1 MQAGERSAERV
12 GVVTLV
18 MALLFLGG
26 GLVARGVAADPLPSW
41 VDGPARTAIVDF
53 VTRTTTPGSPDFLE
67 PAARIAVFDND
78 GTLWPETPLPFQAR
92 FVLDELHRMAGDH
105 PEWKENPAI
114 TAALAGDVESVLRS
128 GPGQGVMLLEAT
140 HAGMTVEEF
149 RRRVRHWLDTARH
162 PVWGRPYSDLAY
174 QPMLEV
180 LDLLR
185 DHGFTPYIVS
195 GGGADFM
202 RVWAEEVYGIPPN
215 QVIGS
220 YGKVRYEL
228 RDDRPVLV
236 KEGGIEMIDDREGK
250 PVGIH
255 RFIGRRPVA
264 CFGNS
269 DGDQAMLE
277 WTTIDHPPSFGLIVH
292 HTDAAR
298 ESAYDAHPPVT
309 GTLVSALEAAPRR
322 GWVVVDMARDWK
334 VVFKPVA
341 APATHE

>member
-1 MQAGERSAERV
+1 MRPDERSIVRPRVKSVVLALLLV
-12 GVVTLV
+12 GVV
-18 MALLFLGG
+18 F
-26 GLVARGVAADPLPSW
+26 AAHATAAEPLPSW
-41 VDGPARTAIVDF
+41 NDGPARKAILEF

-78 GTLWPETPLPFQAR
+78 GTLWPETPLPFQAQ
-92 FVLDELHRMAGDH
+92 FVLDELERLKGDH

-114 TAALAGDVESVLRS
+114 TAALAGDVASVLRS
-128 GPGQGVMLLEAT
+128 GSGQGAMLLEAT
-140 HAGMTVEEF
+140 HAGLTVEDF
-149 RRRVRHWLDTARH
+149 NDRVRRWLDTARH
-162 PVWGRPYSDLAY
+162 PVWKRPYSDLAY

-185 DHGFTPYIVS
+185 DHGFTPFIVS

-202 RVWAEEVYGIPPN
+202 RVWTEEVYGIPPS

-236 KEGGIEMIDDREGK
+236 KEGGIELIDDREGK

-277 WTTIDHPPSFGLIVH
+277 WTTIDHEPSFGLIVH
-292 HTDAAR
+292 HTDPVR
-298 ESAYDAHPPVT
+298 ESAYDSDPKGTGKLVT
-309 GTLVSALEAAPRR
+309 ALEAAPRR

-334 VVFKPVA
+334 VVFKPLEG
-341 APATHE
+341 APQR

>member
-1 MQAGERSAERV
+1 MRSDERSIVRPRLKSVVLALLLV
-12 GVVTLV
+12 GVVL
-18 MALLFLGG
+18 
-26 GLVARGVAADPLPSW
+26 AAHATAAEPLPSW
-41 VDGPARTAIVDF
+41 NDGPARKAILEF

-78 GTLWPETPLPFQAR
+78 GTLWPETPLPFQAQ
-92 FVLDELHRMAGDH
+92 FVLDELERLKGDH

-114 TAALAGDVESVLRS
+114 TAALAGDVASVLRS
-128 GPGQGVMLLEAT
+128 GSGQGAMLLEAT
-140 HAGMTVEEF
+140 HAGLTVDEF
-149 RRRVRHWLDTARH
+149 NDRVRRWLDTARH
-162 PVWGRPYSDLAY
+162 PVWKRPYSDLAY

-185 DHGFTPYIVS
+185 DHGFTPFIVS

-202 RVWAEEVYGIPPN
+202 RVWTEEVYGIPPS

-236 KEGGIEMIDDREGK
+236 KEGGIELIDDREGK

-277 WTTIDHPPSFGLIVH
+277 WTTIDHEPSFGLIVH

-298 ESAYDAHPPVT
+298 ESAYDSDPKGTGKLVT
-309 GTLVSALEAAPRR
+309 ALEAAPRR

-334 VVFKPVA
+334 VVFKPLEGA
-341 APATHE
+341 SQR

>member
-1 MQAGERSAERV
+1 MRSEVRSIV
-12 GVVTLV
+12 RPGVMWLV
-18 MALLFLGG
+18 LALLS
-26 GLVARGVAADPLPSW
+26 VAVVVAARATAADPLPSW
-41 VDGPARTAIVDF
+41 NDGPARKAILEF
-53 VTRTTTPGSPDFLE
+53 VERTTTPGSPDFLE

-78 GTLWPETPLPFQAR
+78 GTLWPETPLPFQAQ
-92 FVLDELHRMAGDH
+92 FVLDELERLQGDH

-114 TAALAGDVESVLRS
+114 TAALAGDVASVLRS
-128 GPGQGVMLLEAT
+128 GPGQGAMLLEAT
-140 HAGMTVEEF
+140 HAGMTVDEF
-149 RRRVRHWLDTARH
+149 NDRVRRWLDTARH
-162 PVWGRPYSDLAY
+162 PVYGRPYSDLAY

-185 DHGFTPYIVS
+185 DHGFTPFIVS

-202 RVWAEEVYGIPPN
+202 RVWAEEVYGIPPS

-236 KEGGIEMIDDREGK
+236 KEGGIELIDDREGK

-277 WTTIDHPPSFGLIVH
+277 WTTIEHEPAFGLIVH
-292 HTDAAR
+292 HTDAVR
-298 ESAYDAHPPVT
+298 ESAYDADPKGTGKLVT
-309 GTLVSALEAAPRR
+309 ALEAAPRR

-334 VVFKPVA
+334 VVFKPLEA
-341 APATHE
+341 APQR

>member
-1 MQAGERSAERV
+1 MRSDERSIVRPRVKSVVLALLLV
-12 GVVTLV
+12 GVV
-18 MALLFLGG
+18 F
-26 GLVARGVAADPLPSW
+26 AAHATAAEPLPSW
-41 VDGPARTAIVDF
+41 NDGSARKAILEF

-78 GTLWPETPLPFQAR
+78 GTLWPETPLPFQAQ
-92 FVLDELHRMAGDH
+92 FVLDELQRLRGDH
-105 PEWKENPAI
+105 PEWEENPAI
-114 TAALAGDVESVLRS
+114 TAALAGDVASVLRS
-128 GPGQGVMLLEAT
+128 GSGQGAMLLEAT
-140 HAGMTVEEF
+140 HAGLTVDAF
-149 RRRVRHWLDTARH
+149 NDRVRRWLDTARH
-162 PVWGRPYSDLAY
+162 PVWKRPYSDLAY

-185 DHGFTPYIVS
+185 DHGFTPFIVS

-202 RVWAEEVYGIPPN
+202 RVWAEEVYGIPPS

-228 RDDRPVLV
+228 RDVRPVLV
-236 KEGGIEMIDDREGK
+236 KEGGIELIDDREGK

-277 WTTIDHPPSFGLIVH
+277 WTTIDHEPSFGLIVH
-292 HTDAAR
+292 HTDAVR
-298 ESAYDAHPPVT
+298 ESAYDSDPKGTGKLVT
-309 GTLVSALEAAPRR
+309 ALEAAPRR
-322 GWVVVDMARDWK
+322 GWVVVNMARDWK
-334 VVFKPVA
+334 VVFKPLEG
-341 APATHE
+341 APQR

>member
-1 MQAGERSAERV
+1 MNSEERSIVRPRVKSVVLALLLV
-12 GVVTLV
+12 GVV
-18 MALLFLGG
+18 F
-26 GLVARGVAADPLPSW
+26 AAHATAAEPLPSW
-41 VDGPARTAIVDF
+41 NDGPARKAILEF

-67 PAARIAVFDND
+67 PAARVAVFDND
-78 GTLWPETPLPFQAR
+78 GTLWPETPLPFQAQ
-92 FVLDELHRMAGDH
+92 FVVDELKRLEGDH

-114 TAALAGDVESVLRS
+114 TAALAGDVTGVLRS
-128 GPGQGVMLLEAT
+128 GPGQGMMLLEAT
-140 HAGMTVEEF
+140 HAGMTVDEF
-149 RRRVRHWLDTARH
+149 NDRVRRWLDTARH
-162 PVWGRPYSDLAY
+162 PVWKRPYSDLAY

-202 RVWAEEVYGIPPN
+202 RVWAEEVYGIPPS

-236 KEGGIEMIDDREGK
+236 KEGGIELIDDREGK

-277 WTTIDHPPSFGLIVH
+277 WTTIDHEPSFGLIVH
-292 HTDAAR
+292 HTDPVR
-298 ESAYDAHPPVT
+298 ESAYDSDPKGTGKLVT
-309 GTLVSALEAAPRR
+309 ALEAAPRR

-334 VVFKPVA
+334 VVFKPLEG
-341 APATHE
+341 APQR

>member
-1 MQAGERSAERV
+1 MRSEERSIVRPRMMS
-12 GVVTLV
+12 LV
-18 MALLFLGG
+18 LALLS
-26 GLVARGVAADPLPSW
+26 VAVVFAARATAAEPLPSW
-41 VDGPARTAIVDF
+41 NDGPARKAILEF
-53 VTRTTTPGSPDFLE
+53 IERTTTPGAPDFLE

-78 GTLWPETPLPFQAR
+78 GTLWPETPLPFQAQ
-92 FVLDELHRMAGDH
+92 FVLDELERLQGDH

-114 TAALAGDVESVLRS
+114 TAALAGDVASVLRS
-128 GPGQGVMLLEAT
+128 GSGQGAMLLEAT
-140 HAGMTVEEF
+140 HAGMTVDEF
-149 RRRVRHWLDTARH
+149 NDRVRRWLDTARH
-162 PVWGRPYSDLAY
+162 PVYGRPYSDLAY

-185 DHGFTPYIVS
+185 DHGFTPFIVS

-202 RVWAEEVYGIPPN
+202 RVWAEEVYGIPPS

-236 KEGGIEMIDDREGK
+236 KEGGIELIDDREGK

-277 WTTIDHPPSFGLIVH
+277 WTTIGHEPAFGLIVH
-292 HTDAAR
+292 HTDAVR
-298 ESAYDAHPPVT
+298 ESAYDSDPKGTGKLVT
-309 GTLVSALEAAPRR
+309 ALEAAPRR

-334 VVFKPVA
+334 VVFKPLEET
-341 APATHE
+341 PLR

>member
-1 MQAGERSAERV
+1 MRSEERSIVRPRMMSPVLALLLV
-12 GVVTLV
+12 GVV
-18 MALLFLGG
+18 F
-26 GLVARGVAADPLPSW
+26 AAQATAAEPLPSW
-41 VDGPARTAIVDF
+41 NDGPARKAILEF
-53 VTRTTTPGSPDFLE
+53 VERTTTPGSPDFLE

-78 GTLWPETPLPFQAR
+78 GTLWPETPLPFQAQ
-92 FVLDELHRMAGDH
+92 FILDELERLKGDH

-114 TAALAGDVESVLRS
+114 TAALAGDVASVLRS

-140 HAGMTVEEF
+140 HAGMTVDDF
-149 RRRVRHWLDTARH
+149 NDRVRRWLDTARH
-162 PVWGRPYSDLAY
+162 PDYGRPYSDLAY

-180 LDLLR
+180 LDFFR
-185 DHGFTPYIVS
+185 DRGFTPYIVS

-277 WTTIDHPPSFGLIVH
+277 WTTIEHGPAFGLIVH
-292 HTDAAR
+292 HTDADR
-298 ESAYDAHPPVT
+298 ESAYDAEPPGTGKLVT
-309 GTLVSALEAAPRR
+309 ALEAAPRR

-334 VVFKPVA
+334 VVFKPQ
-341 APATHE
+341 PALPQP

>member
-1 MQAGERSAERV
+1 MTSDERSIVRPRMMP
-12 GVVTLV
+12 LV
-18 MALLFLGG
+18 HALLF
-26 GLVARGVAADPLPSW
+26 VGVFFAAQATAADLLPSW
-41 VDGPARTAIVDF
+41 NDGPARTAILEF
-53 VTRTTTPGSPDFLE
+53 VERTTTPGSPNFLE

-78 GTLWPETPLPFQAR
+78 GTLWPETPLPFQAQ
-92 FVLDELHRMAGDH
+92 FVLDELKRLEGDH

-114 TAALAGDVESVLRS
+114 TAALAGDVAAVLRS
-128 GPGQGVMLLEAT
+128 GSGQGAMLLEAT
-140 HAGMTVEEF
+140 HAGLTVDAF
-149 RRRVRHWLDTARH
+149 NDRVRRWLDTARH
-162 PVWGRPYSDLAY
+162 PVYARPYSDLAY

-185 DHGFTPYIVS
+185 DHGFTPFIVS

-202 RVWAEEVYGIPPN
+202 RVWAEEAYGIPPN

-220 YGKVRYEL
+220 YGKLRYEL

-277 WTTIDHPPSFGLIVH
+277 WTTIAHEPSFGLIVH
-292 HTDAAR
+292 HTDAVR
-298 ESAYDAHPPVT
+298 ESAYDAAPKGIGKLVT
-309 GTLVSALEAAPRR
+309 ALEAAPQR
-322 GWVVVDMARDWK
+322 GWVVVDMACDWK
-334 VVFKPVA
+334 VVFKPVDG
-341 APATHE
+341 APQH

>member
-1 MQAGERSAERV
+1 MRPDERSIVRPRVKSVVLALLLV
-12 GVVTLV
+12 GVVL
-18 MALLFLGG
+18 
-26 GLVARGVAADPLPSW
+26 AAHATAAEPLPSW
-41 VDGPARTAIVDF
+41 NDGPARKAILEF

-78 GTLWPETPLPFQAR
+78 GTLWPETPLPFQAQ
-92 FVLDELHRMAGDH
+92 FVLDELERLKGDH

-114 TAALAGDVESVLRS
+114 TAALAGDVASVLRS
-128 GPGQGVMLLEAT
+128 GSGQGAMLLEAT
-140 HAGMTVEEF
+140 HAGLTVEEF
-149 RRRVRHWLDTARH
+149 NDRVRRWLDTARH
-162 PVWGRPYSDLAY
+162 PVWKRPYSDLAY

-185 DHGFTPYIVS
+185 DHGFTPFIVS

-202 RVWAEEVYGIPPN
+202 RVWTEEVYGIPPS

-236 KEGGIEMIDDREGK
+236 KEGGIELIDDREGK

-277 WTTIDHPPSFGLIVH
+277 WTTIDHEPSFGLIVH
-292 HTDAAR
+292 HTDPVR
-298 ESAYDAHPPVT
+298 ESAYDSDPKGTGKLVT
-309 GTLVSALEAAPRR
+309 ALEAAPRR

-334 VVFKPVA
+334 VVFKPLEG
-341 APATHE
+341 APQR

>member
-1 MQAGERSAERV
+1 MRCGERLLVRPRMMWRVLALLLV
-12 GVVTLV
+12 GVVFTTQ
-18 MALLFLGG
+18 A
-26 GLVARGVAADPLPSW
+26 AAADPLPSW
-41 VDGPARTAIVDF
+41 HDSPARTAILEF
-53 VTRTTTPGSPDFLE
+53 VERTTTPGSPDFLE

-78 GTLWPETPLPFQAR
+78 GTLWPETPLPFQAQ
-92 FVLDELHRMAGDH
+92 FVLDELERLQGDH

-114 TAALAGDVESVLRS
+114 TAALAGDVASVLRS
-128 GPGQGVMLLEAT
+128 GPGQGAMLLEAT
-140 HAGMTVEEF
+140 HAGMTVDDF
-149 RRRVRHWLDTARH
+149 QSRVRRWLDTARH
-162 PVWGRPYSDLAY
+162 PDHGRPYSDLAY

-185 DHGFTPYIVS
+185 DHGFTPFIVS

-202 RVWAEEVYGIPPN
+202 RVWAEEVYGIPPS

-228 RDDRPVLV
+228 RNDRPLLI
-236 KEGGIEMIDDREGK
+236 KEGGIELIDDREGK

-277 WTTIDHPPSFGLIVH
+277 WTTIEHEPSFGLIVH
-292 HTDAAR
+292 HTDAVR
-298 ESAYDAHPPVT
+298 ESAYDSDPKGTGKLVT
-309 GTLVSALEAAPRR
+309 ALEAAPRR

-334 VVFKPVA
+334 VVFKPLEG
-341 APATHE
+341 APQR

>member
-1 MQAGERSAERV
+1 MRPDERSIVRPRVKSVVLALLLV
-12 GVVTLV
+12 GVV
-18 MALLFLGG
+18 F
-26 GLVARGVAADPLPSW
+26 AAHATAAEPLPSW
-41 VDGPARTAIVDF
+41 NDGPARKAILEF

-78 GTLWPETPLPFQAR
+78 GTLWPETPLPFQAQ
-92 FVLDELHRMAGDH
+92 FVLDELERLKGDH

-114 TAALAGDVESVLRS
+114 TAALAGDVASVLRS
-128 GPGQGVMLLEAT
+128 GSGQGAMLLEAT
-140 HAGMTVEEF
+140 HAGLTVEEF
-149 RRRVRHWLDTARH
+149 NDRVRRWLDTARH
-162 PVWGRPYSDLAY
+162 PVWKRPYSDLAY

-185 DHGFTPYIVS
+185 DHGFTPFIVS

-202 RVWAEEVYGIPPN
+202 RVWTEEVYGIPPS

-236 KEGGIEMIDDREGK
+236 KEGGIELIDDREGK

-277 WTTIDHPPSFGLIVH
+277 WTTIDHEPSFGLIVH
-292 HTDAAR
+292 HTDPVR
-298 ESAYDAHPPVT
+298 ESAYDSDPKGTGKLVT
-309 GTLVSALEAAPRR
+309 ALAAAPRR

-334 VVFKPVA
+334 VVFKPLEG
-341 APATHE
+341 APQR

>member
-1 MQAGERSAERV
+1 MRFAKRSFDRLGGTALV
-12 GVVTLV
+12 FAPLLAWLAMVTL
-18 MALLFLGG
+18 
-26 GLVARGVAADPLPSW
+26 AAAAEPLPSW
-41 VDGPARTAIVDF
+41 NDGLARRAILEF
-53 VTRTTTPGSPDFLE
+53 VSRTTTPGSPDFLE

-92 FVLDELHRMAGDH
+92 FVVDELERMAGDH
-105 PEWKENPAI
+105 PEWRENPAI
-114 TAALAGDVESVLRS
+114 TAALAGDVASVLRS
-128 GPGQGVMLLEAT
+128 GPGQGMMLLEAT
-140 HAGMTVEEF
+140 HAGITVDEF
-149 RRRVRHWLDTARH
+149 ENRVRRWLDTARH
-162 PVWGRPYSDLAY
+162 PVWGRRYSDLAY

-180 LDLLR
+180 LDFLR
-185 DHGFTPYIVS
+185 ANGFTPFIVS

-236 KEGGIEMIDDREGK
+236 KEGGIEMLDDREGK

-277 WTTIDHPPSFGLIVH
+277 WTTIGREPAFGLIVH
-292 HTDAAR
+292 HTDVVR
-298 ESAYDAHPPVT
+298 ESAYDAHQPISGKLVT
-309 GTLVSALEAAPRR
+309 ALEAAPRR

-334 VVFKPVA
+334 VVFKPVTEA
-341 APATHE
+341 GE